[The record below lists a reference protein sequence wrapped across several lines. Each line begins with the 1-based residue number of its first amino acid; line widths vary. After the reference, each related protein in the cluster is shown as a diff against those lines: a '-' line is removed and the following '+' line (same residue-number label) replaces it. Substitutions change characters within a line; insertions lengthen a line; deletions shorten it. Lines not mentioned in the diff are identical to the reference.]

1 VTDANN
7 KSDAKS
13 GVLSGS
19 VARTSATGGGA
30 MHPELLAW
38 SSSLEP
44 DRSLVREDILGS
56 AAHVTM
62 LHRTGLVEA
71 DDAKKLRAELLA
83 MYDAAAAGK
92 LVLADGEEDV
102 HMAIESMLTQK
113 LGDVGKR
120 LHTARSR
127 NDQVALALRL
137 HVRDQC
143 AHALGEVAGLVSEI
157 VHRAEQ
163 ERDVVLPAYTH
174 RQRAQPV
181 SAAFV
186 MCAWA
191 LGLLRAGDA
200 LVATLSRVSE
210 SPLGCGACSG
220 TSLPIDRD
228 VVAELL
234 AFDSVSINA
243 LDTIG
248 NRDFVLDW
256 TWAAARV
263 LLALS
268 RLSTDVIDFTTS
280 EFGFLK
286 IGDAIAAG
294 SSMMPQKKNPDIFE
308 LVRAKTAG
316 GVGNVMSMLTLVKG
330 LPSGYNRD
338 FQDDRQAV
346 LDTGPLVRGAV
357 RAVHLAL
364 PELTFDRARCLAAV
378 SDGSTQATDVAEAL
392 VRKGIPFR
400 EAYKATG
407 QLVAIAHKE
416 GFPLAKMTVD
426 RAKTVHPKF
435 DADVL
440 AVLDPTKA
448 MEAKKSAGGTAP
460 ERVTEQL
467 AWISSEVFS
476 LSERVSQVPK
486 LDDLKKSIEA
496 ATI

>member
-1 VTDANN
+1 MAEPNDKV
-7 KSDAKS
+7 S

-19 VARTSATGGGA
+19 VARTHATGGGA
-30 MHPELLAW
+30 MDPEILAW

-62 LHRTGLVEA
+62 LHRTGLIAEA
-71 DDAKKLRAELLA
+71 DAKKLRGALLA
-83 MYDAAAAGK
+83 MYDAAASGK

-102 HMAIESMLTQK
+102 HMAIESMLTRD

-143 AHALGEVAGLVSEI
+143 AYTLGEVAGLVSELT
-157 VHRAEQ
+157 HRAEQ

-186 MCAWA
+186 MCAWS
-191 LGLLRAGDA
+191 LGLLRAADA
-200 LVATLSRVSE
+200 LVATLKRVSE

-234 AFDSVSINA
+234 GFDSVSINA

-256 TWAAARV
+256 TWGAARV

-294 SSMMPQKKNPDIFE
+294 SSMMPQKKNPDVFE
-308 LVRAKTAG
+308 LVRAKSAS

-357 RAVHLAL
+357 RAVHIAL
-364 PELTFDRARCLAAV
+364 PHLAFDRARCLAAV

-392 VRKGIPFR
+392 VKKGIPFR

-407 QLVAIAHKE
+407 QLVAIAVSE
-416 GFPLAKMTVD
+416 GFPLAQMTVD
-426 RAKTVHPKF
+426 RAKTVHPNF
-435 DADVL
+435 DAEVL

-467 AWISSEVFS
+467 GWISAATFE
-476 LSERVSQVPK
+476 LSERVGQIPRF
-486 LDDLKKSIEA
+486 DDLRRNIEA